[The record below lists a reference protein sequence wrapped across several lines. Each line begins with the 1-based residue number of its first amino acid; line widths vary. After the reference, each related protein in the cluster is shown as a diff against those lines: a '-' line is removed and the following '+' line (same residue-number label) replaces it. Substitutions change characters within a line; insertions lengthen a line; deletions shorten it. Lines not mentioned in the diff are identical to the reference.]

1 MKRLSVAIPPK
12 YDIALDELDAYLDTY
27 RARIERLAYEAEQK
41 IGEYCEIERYSI
53 IEGIRNSKLFI
64 STAVACLCYSDYAVF
79 PDDWRTSNECSLL
92 HDIAEALD
100 IPILEVFG

>member
-1 MKRLSVAIPPK
+1 MKRLFVAIPQK
-12 YDIALDELDAYLDTY
+12 YDIALDELDAYLDTS
-27 RARIERLAYEAEQK
+27 RARIEKLAYEAEQK

-53 IEGIRNSKLFI
+53 IEGVRNAKMFI
-64 STAVACLCYSDYAVF
+64 SGTVGCLCYSDYAVF
-79 PDDWRTSNECSLL
+79 PDDWRTSKECSLL